1 MAICKTLTEKVIY
14 YNASNPEDFIEKEQR
29 WDNTY
34 VVVDSI
40 EGSKFGM
47 SMLVI
52 VYTDVHKEKIIY
64 RKRFSFRPSLTEN
77 SENFLKQAYNYLK
90 TLPEFAGGEDC

>member
-1 MAICKTLTEKVIY
+1 MAIRKTLTEKVTY
-14 YNASNPEDFIEKEQR
+14 YNASDPEDFIEKEQR

-47 SMLVI
+47 SMLV
-52 VYTDVHKEKIIY
+52 VAYRTETKEDVIF
-64 RKRFSFRPSLTEN
+64 RKRFQFTPSVAN
-77 SENFLKQAYNYLK
+77 GSENFLKQAYNHLK
-90 TLPEFAGGEDC
+90 TLSEFAGGEDC